1 MFNIIAATIGIALLF
16 PGTVDARAAESS
28 SWDGDERGAVRLIAA
43 SYERDSGL
51 YRAGLEI
58 RLGSGWK
65 TYWRYPGD
73 SGVPPRFDFAHS
85 DNVKSAT
92 VLWPAPRLF
101 SDVEGDTI
109 GYKDNVI
116 LPLRIAPRDPAK
128 PVTLRVRF
136 DYAVCEKLCVPAQA
150 SAELTLAKAPGSADK
165 QLTEAEA
172 RVPKPAKLGES
183 GVLSVRG
190 IKQEAAAPPRLLVDI
205 AAPAQTKIDLFAE
218 GPTSEWALPIPKPV
232 AGAPAGLQRF
242 SFTLDGKP
250 AGANAKDAVLK
261 LTVVA
266 GDKAIEVPFHLD

>member
-1 MFNIIAATIGIALLF
+1 MSNIIAAIIGIALLL
-16 PGTVDARAAESS
+16 PGMVDARAAESS
-28 SWDGDERGAVRLIAA
+28 SWDGDERAAVRLLAA
-43 SYERDSGL
+43 SHERDSGL

-109 GYKDNVI
+109 GYKDSVI
-116 LPLRIAPRDPAK
+116 LPLRVAPRDPAK

-150 SAELTLAKAPGSADK
+150 SAELTLVKEPGSADRR
-165 QLTEAEA
+165 LADAEA
-172 RVPKPAKLGES
+172 RVPKPAKIGDS
-183 GVLSVRG
+183 GALSVRG
-190 IKQEAAAPPRLLVDI
+190 IKQEIAAPSRVLVDI
-205 AAPAQTKIDLFAE
+205 AAPARTKIELFAE

-250 AGANAKDAVLK
+250 AGASAKGASLR
-261 LTVVA
+261 LTVIA
-266 GDKAIEVPFHLD
+266 GETAIEVPFHLD